1 MVSDNWQVF
10 ATLAVF
16 ASLFVIYRLGK
27 KVASRYVNLTTGW
40 VLKTLV
46 WMVIVSAVIYFL
58 AWGLGPVYGINE
70 KVTIVQRDT
79 PEEGKVGIIRD
90 WESPRPGGFIYHVDY
105 GAKELGK
112 FHFQELKRFEGP
124 CYIPS
129 VFPLILMIIG
139 SLIALAANMD
149 SLKLKEGA
157 SD

>member
-1 MVSDNWQVF
+1 MKEFVNMVSDNWQVF

-90 WESPRPGGFIYHVDY
+90 WESPRPRG
-105 GAKELGK
+105 
-112 FHFQELKRFEGP
+112 
-124 CYIPS
+124 C
-129 VFPLILMIIG
+129 
-139 SLIALAANMD
+139 D
-149 SLKLKEGA
+149 SL
-157 SD
+157 